1 VVELISLGKYGHLAT
16 PYSRYGNHTQHTIQA
31 ELAHYSLT
39 VPSHPVLVLPY
50 PPPALPLPSLFLP
63 LNTSSHNQLR
73 NWKEYLAFEAAEAT
87 KATRRDPSRVEKL
100 FERAVIAC
108 ANYLSIWTLFADFCE
123 GRGEL
128 GRALQVGRALQG
140 AGLKGEGSTDG
151 RLHSDETKDSGA
163 PDGGGHGEGATLENL
178 PRQLDKAARVHE
190 RCTLALRFKHEA
202 FVEQARFL
210 ERVGRIDDARSVLQ
224 RLSLDDAPG
233 AGVLEVI
240 QWHHNFE
247 RRHRGGAKEGLV
259 RAASVFERALARR
272 SPAAGSLTGDARAY
286 VWAEKAQFYAKVCA
300 DLPRARATFREALF
314 EAVAEETYMDAPSLV
329 LQLLHLDAER
339 GAAGRTEVRAGIAE
353 FVLGGVQDSTCFGA
367 GFDLRFECVFDFWA
381 QYEESYG
388 ESLGDV
394 EVVSVKRAEWVEAR
408 RERVAKRAREEEEE
422 SAAQLAAQ
430 MAAQQAAYGVGE
442 GAEGG
447 GEQQAAKQA
456 RVGVQEAHVTTV
468 EQPQQAAQS
477 LHASPMEQ
485 QWVAATV
492 PSHSSGPC

>member
-1 VVELISLGKYGHLAT
+1 M
-16 PYSRYGNHTQHTIQA
+16 
-31 ELAHYSLT
+31 
-39 VPSHPVLVLPY
+39 
-50 PPPALPLPSLFLP
+50 
-63 LNTSSHNQLR
+63 
-73 NWKEYLAFEAAEAT
+73 
-87 KATRRDPSRVEKL
+87 

-108 ANYLSIWTLFADFCE
+108 ANYLPIWTLFADFCE

-128 GRALQVGRALQG
+128 GGGWQG
-140 AGLKGEGSTDG
+140 AGLKGEGLTGG

-163 PDGGGHGEGATLENL
+163 PDGGGHGEGATLEHL

-190 RCTLALRFKHEA
+190 RCTLALRFKQEA

-224 RLSLDDAPG
+224 RISLDDAPG

-247 RRHRGGAKEGLV
+247 RRHSGGTEEGHA
-259 RAASVFERALARR
+259 RAASVFDRALARR
-272 SPAAGSLTGDARAY
+272 SPAAGSLAGDARAY

-300 DLPRARATFREALF
+300 DLPQARATFREALI

-353 FVLGGVQDSTCFGA
+353 FVLGGGQDTTCFGA
-367 GFDLRFECVFDFWA
+367 GADLRFECVFDFWA

-394 EVVSVKRAEWVEAR
+394 EAVSVKRAEWVAAR

-430 MAAQQAAYGVGE
+430 MAAQQAAYGVGV
-442 GAEGG
+442 GAEEG

-468 EQPQQAAQS
+468 EQQQQQQAAQS

-492 PSHSSGPC
+492 PSIH